1 MLFLKYEELLW
12 DFDNEVRKLAEFLGY
27 PLTDDVLRKIRVK
40 TSFDNMK
47 KDNFANMHEINEF
60 KGFFRKGQI
69 GSWKDQFTVA
79 QSEHFDQMC
88 TERLRGTGLEF
99 EFV

>member
-1 MLFLKYEELLW
+1 MW
-12 DFDNEVRKLAEFLGY
+12 AV
-27 PLTDDVLRKIRVK
+27 KIRER

-47 KDNFANMHEINEF
+47 NDSFANMHEINEF

-79 QSEHFDQMC
+79 QSEQFDRVC
-88 TERLRGTGLEF
+88 AERLQGTGLEF
-99 EFV
+99 EFD